1 MADSPVRKSVAYN
14 RPQGRRRPPAAPSLL
29 ELQAILDNA
38 TVGILFT
45 RNRTLERCNTLCAE
59 MFRYPLEDFI
69 GLPGRAIYPSDEVYE
84 EMAALVGPILAGGD
98 SYRGELEMRRS
109 DGSLFWCKI
118 SAKAVDPRSPHEGT
132 IWIMED
138 VSDERMVQDALHQST
153 AELVSI
159 FESALIG
166 IAVVRYGHVFR
177 CNHRF
182 EELLGHPRDALI
194 GASVRTLFQGDDDF
208 AEARQSFRHE
218 LRTGSTYRQERQ
230 LRRQNGQSFW
240 ARISGRAFDPLAVEA
255 GSVWLVEDI
264 TEQRLAAARIQQA
277 LDEQHM
283 IFDNAAVGIMFL
295 RNRVLFRCNRKLA
308 EISGYAIDNLIGQST
323 RIFYFNEDEY
333 LAHVQQFADVIL
345 GGGVYVGEIRVR
357 HADGHPVWV
366 RVTGRRADSGSAD
379 EADIVWIV
387 EDITERRQ
395 AQAALA
401 QAHELLEQRVVE
413 RTAELAEA
421 NTQLQE
427 EVFERMRAEQR
438 IWHVAHHDALTG
450 LPNRALLH
458 DRLDQVLAHAER
470 NGHRVAVMFVDLD
483 RFKSINDTLGHDVG
497 DELLKSVAARLQEVV
512 RAADTV
518 SRLGGDEFVI
528 VLPDVVAIEDA
539 ATVAEKVVAV
549 LAPAVTING
558 HELRATPSI
567 GISLFPD
574 DGKDAYTLM
583 KNADTAMYFA
593 KSEGRNNFQFFAARM
608 NERATHFFN
617 LEQRLRAAL
626 DEAQFALHYQPVI
639 NQPSGSICGF
649 EALVR
654 WHDPELGLVS
664 PAEFIPVAEETGL
677 IIPLGEWV
685 LAEAMRQNREWQQAG
700 LPFLPLAVNL
710 SPRQFRHRGLVE
722 SIRAALR
729 DSGQPAHLLEIE
741 ITESALMHDVEEAI
755 EKLRELVAMGVRVAI
770 DDFGTGYSS
779 LSHLRRFPVHKL
791 KIDQSFVR
799 DLCSSKDDESIVAA
813 ILGLANSLGLESV
826 AEGVETVAQL
836 DVLARHHCMRFQGYL
851 FSPAVPAAVVP
862 SLLQVDFSRAL
873 LDCVSLRA

>member
-1 MADSPVRKSVAYN
+1 MSDSPAELLTGFGAPRVE
-14 RPQGRRRPPAAPSLL
+14 RRRAVSESLL

-45 RNRTLERCNTLCAE
+45 RNRILVRCNALCAE
-59 MFRYPLEDFI
+59 MFRYPLSEFL

-84 EMAALVGPILAGGD
+84 QLGEEIGPILASGQ
-98 SYRGELEMRRS
+98 SYRGELEMRRK
-109 DGSLFWCKI
+109 DGTLFWCKV
-118 SAKAVDPRSPHEGT
+118 SAKAIDPHSPNEGT

-138 VSDERMVQDALHQST
+138 VTGERMVQDALRQST

-177 CNHRF
+177 CNGRL
-182 EELLGHPRDALI
+182 EEMLGHAADSLI
-194 GASVRTLFQGDDDF
+194 GASVRTLFPDDGQF
-208 AEARQSFRHE
+208 AEARQIFRTALH
-218 LRTGSTYRQERQ
+218 TGSTCRHERQ
-230 LRRQNGQSFW
+230 LRRRNGQAFW
-240 ARISGRAFDPLAVEA
+240 ARISGRAFDPLQVEA

-264 TEQRLAAARIQQA
+264 TDQRIAAARVQQA
-277 LDEQHM
+277 LDEQNM

-295 RNRVLFRCNRKLA
+295 RNRVLQRCNSKLA
-308 EISGYAIDNLIGQST
+308 EISGYAMDNLIGQST

-333 LAHVQQFADVIL
+333 LAHIHMFSEVIRA
-345 GGGVYVGEIRVR
+345 GGVYVGEIRVR
-357 HADGHPVWV
+357 HATGRPVWV
-366 RVTGRRADSGSAD
+366 RTTGRLVDSSNVED
-379 EADIVWIV
+379 ADIVWIV

-395 AQAALA
+395 AQEALA
-401 QAHELLEQRVVE
+401 QAHELLEHRVVE
-413 RTAELAEA
+413 RTAELAQA
-421 NTQLQE
+421 NSQLQE
-427 EVFERMRAEQR
+427 EVFERIRAEQR
-438 IWHVAHHDALTG
+438 IWHIAHHDALTG

-458 DRLDQVLAHAER
+458 DRLDQVLAQAGR
-470 NGHRVAVMFVDLD
+470 SGHRVAVMFVDLD

-497 DELLKSVAARLQEVV
+497 DELLKSVAARLQQVV

-539 ATVAEKVVAV
+539 QRVAEKVVEV
-549 LAPAVTING
+549 LAPAVSIHG

-574 DGKDAYTLM
+574 DGADAYTLM
-583 KNADTAMYFA
+583 KSADTAMYHA
-593 KSEGRNNFQFFAARM
+593 KAEGRNNYQFFAARM
-608 NERATHFFN
+608 NEKATRFFN
-617 LEQRLRAAL
+617 LEQRLRVAL
-626 DEAQFALHYQPVI
+626 DEQQFSLHYQPVI
-639 NQPSGSICGF
+639 DHHTRSVCGF

-654 WHDPELGLVS
+654 WNDPECGMVS
-664 PAEFIPVAEETGL
+664 PGEFIPVAEETGL
-677 IIPLGEWV
+677 IIPIGEWV

-700 LPFLPLAVNL
+700 LPFLPIAVNL

-722 SIRAALR
+722 SVRTALR

-741 ITESALMHDVEEAI
+741 ITESALMHDTEEAT
-755 EKLRELVAMGVRVAI
+755 EKLRELEAMGIKIAI

-799 DLCSSKDDESIVAA
+799 DLCSSRDDESIVAA
-813 ILGLANSLGLESV
+813 ILSLAHNLGLESV
-826 AEGVETVAQL
+826 AEGVETEAQL
-836 DVLARHHCMRFQGYL
+836 ELLTRYRCTRFQGYL
-851 FSPAVPAAVVP
+851 FSKPLPAAEVPA
-862 SLLQVDFSRAL
+862 LLQADSRMA
-873 LDCVSLRA
+873 DATA

>member
-45 RNRTLERCNTLCAE
+45 RNRTLERCNALCAE

-333 LAHVQQFADVIL
+333 LVHVQQFADVIL

>member
-1 MADSPVRKSVAYN
+1 MADSPVRKSVAYS
-14 RPQGRRRPPAAPSLL
+14 RPQSGRRRPASASLL

-45 RNRTLERCNTLCAE
+45 RNRKLERCNALCAE
-59 MFRYPLEDFI
+59 MFRYPLEEFI

-84 EMAALVGPILAGGD
+84 SLAAEVGPVLARGE
-98 SYRGELEMRRS
+98 SYRGELEMRRR

-118 SAKAVDPRSPHEGT
+118 SAKAVDPHQPHEGT

-138 VSDERMVQDALHQST
+138 ISDDRMVQDALRQST
-153 AELVSI
+153 AELISI

-177 CNHRF
+177 CNGRF
-182 EELLGHPRDALI
+182 EELLGHEINGLF
-194 GASVRTLFQGDDDF
+194 GASVRTLFPSDEDF
-208 AEARQSFRHE
+208 VDARMMFRTALH
-218 LRTGSTYRQERQ
+218 TGSTYRQERQ
-230 LRRQNGQSFW
+230 LRRHNGQSFW
-240 ARISGRAFDPLAVEA
+240 ARISGRAFEPLAVEA
-255 GSVWLVEDI
+255 GSVWLIEDI
-264 TEQRLAAARIQQA
+264 TEQRMAAARIQQA

-283 IFDNAAVGIMFL
+283 IFDNAAVGIMFI

-308 EISGYAIDNLIGQST
+308 EITGYPIDNLMGQST

-333 LAHVQQFADVIL
+333 LAHVQQFSDVIF

-366 RVTGRRADSGSAD
+366 RVTGRRADSNTHED
-379 EADIVWIV
+379 ADIVWIV

-395 AQAALA
+395 AQAALV
-401 QAHELLEQRVVE
+401 QAHEMLEQRVVE

-421 NTQLQE
+421 NNQLQE

-450 LPNRALLH
+450 LPNRTLLH
-458 DRLDQVLAHAER
+458 DRLDQVLTQAGR
-470 NGHRVAVMFVDLD
+470 NGNRVAVMFVDLD

-497 DELLKSVAARLQEVV
+497 DELLKSVASRLQQVV
-512 RAADTV
+512 RAVDTV

-528 VLPDVVAIEDA
+528 VLPDVASIEDA
-539 ATVAEKVVAV
+539 STVAEKMVSV
-549 LAPAVTING
+549 LSPAVTIHG

-567 GISLFPD
+567 GISLYPD
-574 DGKDAYTLM
+574 DGTDAYTLM
-583 KNADTAMYFA
+583 KNADTAMYHA
-593 KSEGRNNFQFFAARM
+593 KSEGRNNFQFFAQRM

-617 LEQRLRAAL
+617 LEQRLRIAL
-626 DEAQFALHYQPVI
+626 DERQFTLYYQPVI
-639 NQPSGSICGF
+639 DHQTRATCGF

-654 WHDPELGLVS
+654 WSDPELGMVS
-664 PAEFIPVAEETGL
+664 PAEFIPVAEEAGL

-685 LAEAMRQNREWQQAG
+685 LGEAMRQNREWQQAG
-700 LPFLPLAVNL
+700 LPFFPLAVNL

-722 SIRAALR
+722 SVRAALR
-729 DSGQPAHLLEIE
+729 DSGQPAHLLELE
-741 ITESALMHDVEEAI
+741 ITESALMHDVEEAN
-755 EKLRELVAMGVRVAI
+755 EKLRELVAMGVRIAI

-813 ILGLANSLGLESV
+813 ILGLANSLGLETV
-826 AEGVETVAQL
+826 AEGVETVEQFEL
-836 DVLARHHCMRFQGYL
+836 LVRHRCTRFQGFL
-851 FSPAVPAAVVP
+851 FSPAVPGSAVP
-862 SLLQVDFSRAL
+862 ELLQRDFTAPSAATA
-873 LDCVSLRA
+873 SLRA

>member
-1 MADSPVRKSVAYN
+1 LLTGFGAPRVE
-14 RPQGRRRPPAAPSLL
+14 RRRAVSESLL

-45 RNRTLERCNTLCAE
+45 RNRTLVRCNALCAE
-59 MFRYPLEDFI
+59 MFHYPLTEFI
-69 GLPGRAIYPSDEVYE
+69 GLPGRAIYPSAEVYDSLAE
-84 EMAALVGPILAGGD
+84 EIGPILASGQ
-98 SYRGELEMRRS
+98 SYRGELEMRRK
-109 DGSLFWCKI
+109 DGTLFWCKV
-118 SAKAVDPRSPHEGT
+118 SAKAIDPHSPNEGT

-138 VSDERMVQDALHQST
+138 ISGDRMVQDALRQST

-177 CNHRF
+177 CNRRL
-182 EELLGHPRDALI
+182 EEILGHAPDALV
-194 GASVRTLFQGDDDF
+194 GVSVRTLFPGDEAF
-208 AEARQSFRHE
+208 AEARQVFRTA
-218 LRTGSTYRQERQ
+218 LYTGSTCRQERP

-240 ARISGRAFDPLAVEA
+240 ARISGRAFDPLQVEA

-264 TEQRLAAARIQQA
+264 TDQKIAAARVQQA
-277 LDEQHM
+277 LDEQNM

-295 RNRVLFRCNRKLA
+295 RNRVLQRCNSKLA
-308 EISGYAIDNLIGQST
+308 EISGYAMENLIGQST
-323 RIFYFNEDEY
+323 RIFYFSEDEY
-333 LAHVQQFADVIL
+333 IAHMQMFGEVIRS
-345 GGGVYVGEIRVR
+345 GGAYVGEVRVR
-357 HADGHPVWV
+357 HASGHPVWV
-366 RVTGRRADSGSAD
+366 RTTGRLVDSSNSED
-379 EADIVWIV
+379 ADIVWIV

-395 AQAALA
+395 AQEALA
-401 QAHELLEQRVVE
+401 QAHEMLEHRVVE
-413 RTAELAEA
+413 RTAELAQA
-421 NTQLQE
+421 NSQLQE
-427 EVFERMRAEQR
+427 EVFERIRAEQR
-438 IWHVAHHDALTG
+438 IWHIAHHDALTG

-458 DRLDQVLAHAER
+458 DRLDQILAQAGR
-470 NGHRVAVMFVDLD
+470 NGHRAAVMFVDLD

-497 DELLKSVAARLQEVV
+497 DELLKSVAGRLQDVV

-528 VLPDVVAIEDA
+528 VLPDVVAVEDA
-539 ATVAEKVVAV
+539 QRVAEKVVNV
-549 LAPAVTING
+549 LAPAVSIQG

-574 DGKDAYTLM
+574 DGDDAYTLM
-583 KNADTAMYFA
+583 KNADTAMYHA
-593 KSEGRNNFQFFAARM
+593 KAEGRNNYQFFAARM

-617 LEQRLRAAL
+617 IEQRLRVAL
-626 DEAQFALHYQPVI
+626 DAQQFSLHYQPVI
-639 NQPSGSICGF
+639 DHQTRAVCGF

-654 WHDPELGLVS
+654 WHDPVHGMVA
-664 PAEFIPVAEETGL
+664 PGDFIPVAEEAGL

-685 LAEAMRQNREWQQAG
+685 LAEAMRQNRVWQQMG
-700 LPFLPLAVNL
+700 MPFLPIAVNL

-722 SIRAALR
+722 SVRIALR

-741 ITESALMHDVEEAI
+741 ITESALMHDTEEATQ
-755 EKLRELVAMGVRVAI
+755 KLRELVAMGVKIAI

-813 ILGLANSLGLESV
+813 ILSLAHNLGLESV
-826 AEGVETVAQL
+826 AEGVETQAQL
-836 DVLARHHCMRFQGYL
+836 ELLVSHRCSRFQGYL
-851 FSPAVPAAVVP
+851 FSRPLPADEVPPLFARTFGMADAA
-862 SLLQVDFSRAL
+862 A
-873 LDCVSLRA
+873 